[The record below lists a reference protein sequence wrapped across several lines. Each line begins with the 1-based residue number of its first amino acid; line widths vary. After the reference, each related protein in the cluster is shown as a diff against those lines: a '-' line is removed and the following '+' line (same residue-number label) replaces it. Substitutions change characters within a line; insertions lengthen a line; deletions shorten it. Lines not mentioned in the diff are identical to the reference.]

1 MVKITYIPNKFE
13 DAKIENELLFDADGP
28 WLLVHVGTFIDNNS
42 EYRHELCKERINIYV
57 NDAEVDVDL
66 WNDYKLQ
73 ENDQVTLIPAIEG
86 GKGGVLNTI
95 IGAVMIVVGIALTP
109 WTAGTSNYVAALG
122 ASLIVGG
129 AVTMLGGVI
138 QMLFGASGDITMPTF
153 SDGSDSP
160 TYSWEGIQLTA
171 ITDRPIGV
179 CYGEHDIGGNVI
191 SAFVT
196 SSGSKNYLNLLIGLC
211 EGEIEGIMKADGSGV
226 CTANTDAPDITV
238 NGQPLV
244 NYSSDVWWDYRLGTN
259 NQKSIPGFNYTHT
272 YYNDGRK
279 VIPTGIYYT
288 TSTENCNEL
297 QVKVECPSLFA
308 MDGQGNTINNSV
320 TYQILYRLH
329 GTTNWL
335 YPIAGGY
342 VVNPEWTAWEA
353 AWKASIR
360 KKLIARRPIYDT
372 NPVTSSAQDDSISE
386 LFRFL

>member
-1 MVKITYIPNKFE
+1 MVKITYIPTKFE
-13 DAKIENELLFDADGP
+13 NTKIEQEILFDVENP
-28 WLLVHVGTFIDNNS
+28 WLLVHVAAFADTKE
-42 EYRHELCKERINIYV
+42 EYRHAICKERISICV
-57 NDAEVDVDL
+57 NDKELDVDE
-66 WNDYKLQ
+66 WNSYEVKDG
-73 ENDQVTLIPAIEG
+73 DSIVVTPTIEG
-86 GKGGVLNTI
+86 GRGGILNAVL
-95 IGAVMIVVGIALTP
+95 GAILVVVGVALWWNP
-109 WTAGTSNYVAALG
+109 AGWSAFAGGTGLLFAKGLVLTG
-122 ASLIVGG
+122 AM
-129 AVTMLGGVI
+129 TMLGGVV
-138 QMLFGASGDITMPTF
+138 QMLFGVSGDITMPTF

-211 EGEIEGIMKADGSGV
+211 EGEIEGIMKSDGSGV

-238 NGQPLV
+238 NGQALA

-259 NQKSIPGFNYTHT
+259 NQTSIPGFNYTHT

-279 VIPTGIYYT
+279 VTTTGIYYT
-288 TSTENCNEL
+288 TSTTNCNEL
-297 QVKVECPSLFA
+297 QVKVECPSLYA
-308 MDGQGNTINNSV
+308 TDGQGNTINNSV

-335 YPIAGGY
+335 CPIAGGY

-353 AWKASIR
+353 A
-360 KKLIARRPIYDT
+360 
-372 NPVTSSAQDDSISE
+372 
-386 LFRFL
+386 